1 MAKITTTGYQN
12 FVAYYV
18 PSQIV
23 KGGCY
28 ITVMKDESDAK
39 YYGPDGKQHNVSKA
53 AVQRGDVVVEKQPEI
68 ENNLDSKGKHTTF
81 YSSEQLEKMLRVA
94 KSDNG
99 PDPNNPRPRFEIDPA
114 TGRNVFMFRA
124 ELLFNKKGS
133 PVVNTSK
140 PILKSTNARY
150 SALYACN
157 AMVGLAQTQARYDE
171 MQRKFGN
178 VLSAQ
183 NAPETPQTDV
193 EVK

>member
-99 PDPNNPRPRFEIDPA
+99 PDSNNPRPRFEI
-114 TGRNVFMFRA
+114 
-124 ELLFNKKGS
+124 
-133 PVVNTSK
+133 
-140 PILKSTNARY
+140 IRY
-150 SALYACN
+150 RQKCVY
-157 AMVGLAQTQARYDE
+157 V
-171 MQRKFGN
+171 
-178 VLSAQ
+178 
-183 NAPETPQTDV
+183 
-193 EVK
+193 